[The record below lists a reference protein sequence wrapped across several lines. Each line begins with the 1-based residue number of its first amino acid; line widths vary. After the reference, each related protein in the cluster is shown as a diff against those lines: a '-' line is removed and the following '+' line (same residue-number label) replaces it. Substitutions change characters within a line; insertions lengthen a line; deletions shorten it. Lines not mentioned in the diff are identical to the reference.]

1 MGSLDARI
9 NLWGDGYSAWGEYSS
24 RYIEH
29 KNIFGGLTGITL
41 PSRAEDLFVVIALS
55 GGKRPR
61 GHPGQALSN

>member
-1 MGSLDARI
+1 MGKI
-9 NLWGDGYSAWGEYSS
+9 YSS
-24 RYIEH
+24 RYIEL